1 MIVVLVVNNLGY
13 AGSSGSSFHH
23 MLVQALIT
31 QIAFPLLMQ
40 VSIFNYTNIYSSVL
54 SCTGVGSFRPLFQ
67 FIGEMLIIV

>member
-13 AGSSGSSFHH
+13 AGSSGSSFHY

-40 VSIFNYTNIYSSVL
+40 VSIFNYTNIYNSVL
-54 SCTGVGSFRPLFQ
+54 SCTGVGSFRPLLQ